1 MAKKAGRPPKMTPER
16 VAIICKCLSDGD
28 TVETACKMAGIS
40 ESIYYEWN
48 STHSEFSEATK
59 KARKDFEEWE
69 MTGILETAKKG
80 LKKLLEGEEYE
91 EVTTEYVNDAD
102 GKPTIRK
109 QTRKTKKIPPS
120 ATATI
125 FALCNRDPES
135 WKNRVTNEISGK
147 LDTETDMGI
156 NLKEIP
162 DDLLAKV
169 IESIKGI

>member
-28 TVETACKMAGIS
+28 TVETACKIAGIS
-40 ESIYYEWN
+40 ED
-48 STHSEFSEATK
+48 TFSRWKENYTDFADAVKRAK
-59 KARKDFEEWE
+59 KDYEEWE
-69 MTGILETAKKG
+69 RNGILHDSISS
-80 LKKLLEGEEYE
+80 LKKLICGIEYE
-91 EVTTEYVNDAD
+91 EIKTEYVNDES
-102 GKPTIRK
+102 GQPTIRK
-109 QTRKTKKIPPS
+109 QTRTTKRVLPNV
-120 ATATI
+120 TAVI
-125 FALCNRDPES
+125 FALCNRDPEN
-135 WKNRVTNEISGK
+135 WKNRISNEISGK